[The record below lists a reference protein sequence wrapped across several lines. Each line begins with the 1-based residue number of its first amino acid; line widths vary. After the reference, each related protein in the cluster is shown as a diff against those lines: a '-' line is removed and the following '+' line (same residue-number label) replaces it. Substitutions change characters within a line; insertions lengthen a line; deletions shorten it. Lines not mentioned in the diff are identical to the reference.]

1 MWTTRLW
8 NNLLQSKSKDRKD
21 KKLKSFGIGNT
32 DPKQNNQN
40 RLNEA
45 REKIP
50 VFPLEFVEK
59 NRISVQII
67 QDKDMTLTELLQKM
81 ATTS

>member
-1 MWTTRLW
+1 MRRG
-8 NNLLQSKSKDRKD
+8 K
-21 KKLKSFGIGNT
+21 
-32 DPKQNNQN
+32 
-40 RLNEA
+40 
-45 REKIP
+45 KIP